1 MSTDNISGKRF
12 VESFDHFLVRYD
24 VSRGQFVIP
33 RSAIPQ
39 ENQGLPM
46 TPQLDVVQR
55 LIIIRHR
62 ELFEESPS
70 PMKLQKLCYYAQ
82 GYLLA
87 QGTQLFEEDFQAWQ
101 HGPVV
106 PALYRRYKDY
116 GWRSI
121 GEDIAFDVAEIDAH
135 IAQEVSDIVAAYG
148 RYDGAAL
155 STMTHREAPWLD
167 ARGDLPEDEGSTA
180 LIAKDALR
188 EYFTNKLAVNGG
200 R

>member
-1 MSTDNISGKRF
+1 MPNGNIPGKHS
-12 VESFDHFLVRYD
+12 VEPLSHFLVRYN
-24 VSRGQFVIP
+24 VTQGRFVVP
-33 RSAIPQ
+33 PAILQ
-39 ENQGLPM
+39 EDRGLPM

-55 LIIIRHR
+55 LIITRHR

-87 QGTQLFEEDFQAWQ
+87 QNKELFKEDFQAWQ

-106 PALYRRYKDY
+106 PSLYRRYKDY

-121 GEDIAFDVAEIDAH
+121 AEDIPFDIADIDAGV
-135 IAQEVSDIVAAYG
+135 AQEISDIVAAYG

-167 ARGDLPEDEGSTA
+167 ARGDLPETQGSTE
-180 LIAKDALR
+180 IITKDALR
-188 EYFTNKLAVNGG
+188 AYFTVKLAADGG
-200 R
+200 Q